1 MTQLFEHTTELS
13 HYIYVVAFFL
23 IVLGLL
29 WGRFKAMHVFAAVVM
44 ALILSGFMG
53 IKHIYATA
61 VNPSILTVMA
71 LIALTGVLKKTLPFH
86 RIGDLLGKS
95 SKGFMVRTGL
105 VTAALSGFINNTP
118 VVALLIPILKSKAKA
133 HNWPIGNYLMPLSFA
148 AVAGGTITLIGTSTN
163 LVLNGLM
170 IENGIEG
177 FKFWDFLVP
186 GLCVTGAVLLTTVLI
201 APMVLK
207 KTTDGTDAAKDEERQ
222 YTTELKVIAGG
233 TMDGKT
239 VKSAGLRNL
248 NDLFL
253 AEIYRNGAFI
263 SPVTPKMPL
272 EANDTL
278 FFTGALDQVNELLDL
293 FPKGLKTVEEK
304 FEVDARQD
312 LLEVI
317 VPNNSDLIGRPLKQT
332 NFRARYDA
340 VIVGVQRGGQPLKGK
355 IGRIALQAG
364 DLLLLSAG
372 ANFTARNERETP
384 LIAINQHKRTATAA
398 VGRAQYFLPGLLM
411 IVGGALVL
419 QWSLLLSVGL
429 MLLLGI
435 ACGITHAEK
444 LKREFNLELYALL
457 ILSVAFG
464 SAVVEGGHAGFF
476 IEQMALPPEASAG
489 IVLLFL
495 LTLLLTNF
503 ITNVSAVAIAF
514 PIAAAMMQHYQ
525 LSHLEVFLPVAF
537 GASGSFLTPSSY
549 QTHLMIMGPGNYTNK
564 DFMKLGLPVLVVYS
578 AAALLILL

>member
-1 MTQLFEHTTELS
+1 
-13 HYIYVVAFFL
+13 
-23 IVLGLL
+23 
-29 WGRFKAMHVFAAVVM
+29 MHVFAAVVM

-71 LIALTGVLKKTLPFH
+71 LISLTGVLKKTLPFH
-86 RIGDLLGKS
+86 RIGDVLGKS
-95 SKGFMVRTGL
+95 SRGLMIRTGL
-105 VTAALSGFINNTP
+105 ATAALSGFINNTP
-118 VVALLIPILKSKAKA
+118 VVALLIPILKSKAKEQNRNVA
-133 HNWPIGNYLMPLSFA
+133 RYLMPLSFA

-177 FKFWDFLVP
+177 FKFWDFLIP
-186 GLCVTGAVLLTTVLI
+186 GLAVTAAVLLTTFIL
-201 APMVLK
+201 APLVLK
-207 KTTDGTDAAKDEERQ
+207 KPEDAVSKDESSSRQ

-233 TMDGKT
+233 TMEGKT

-253 AEIYRNGAFI
+253 AEIYRNGEFI
-263 SPVTPKMPL
+263 SPVTPKMTL

-278 FFTGALDQVNELLDL
+278 FFTGGLEHVNELLDL

-304 FEVDARQD
+304 FEVDARRD

-317 VPNNSDLIGRPLKQT
+317 VPNNSDLVGRPLKQT

-340 VIVGVQRGGQPLKGK
+340 VIIGVQREGQPLHGK
-355 IGRIALQAG
+355 IGDIALQTG

-372 ANFTARNERETP
+372 TNFTSRNERETS
-384 LIAINQHKRTATAA
+384 LITINQHKRTSSATH
-398 VGRAQYFLPGLLM
+398 GRERYFLPGLLM
-411 IVGGALVL
+411 IISAALAL
-419 QWSLLLSVGL
+419 KWSLLLSVGL

-435 ACGITHAEK
+435 ACGITYVEK

-464 SAVVEGGHAGFF
+464 SAIVEGGHAQFF
-476 IEQMALPPEASAG
+476 IEQMALPTDASAG

-503 ITNVSAVAIAF
+503 MTNVSAVAIAF
-514 PIAAAMMQHYQ
+514 PIAAAMMHHYQ
-525 LSHLEVFLPVAF
+525 LGHLDVFLPVAF

-549 QTHLMIMGPGNYTNK
+549 QTHLMIMGPGGYSNR
-564 DFMKLGLPVLVVYS
+564 DFLKLGLPVLVAYS
-578 AAALLILL
+578 TAALWVLL

>member
-1 MTQLFEHTTELS
+1 ML
-13 HYIYVVAFFL
+13 
-23 IVLGLL
+23 
-29 WGRFKAMHVFAAVVM
+29 
-44 ALILSGFMG
+44 
-53 IKHIYATA
+53 
-61 VNPSILTVMA
+61 
-71 LIALTGVLKKTLPFH
+71 
-86 RIGDLLGKS
+86 
-95 SKGFMVRTGL
+95 RTGL

-118 VVALLIPILKSKAKA
+118 VVALLIPILKSKAKEHEWNVA
-133 HNWPIGNYLMPLSFA
+133 QCLMPLSFA

-170 IENGIEG
+170 IENGIEE
-177 FKFWDFLVP
+177 FKFWDFLIP
-186 GLCVTGAVLLTTVLI
+186 GLAVTGTVLLTTVLL
-201 APMVLK
+201 APVVLK
-207 KTTDGTDAAKDEERQ
+207 KSAVGTGVTGSADRQ
-222 YTTELKVIAGG
+222 YTTELKVIPGG
-233 TMDGKT
+233 TMEGKT
-239 VKSAGLRNL
+239 VKSAGLRSL

-253 AEIYRNGAFI
+253 AEIYRNGEFI
-263 SPVTPKMPL
+263 SPVTPKMTL
-272 EANDTL
+272 QANDTL
-278 FFTGALDQVNELLDL
+278 FFTGALEEVNGLLDL

-304 FEVDARQD
+304 FEVDARHD
-312 LLEVI
+312 LIEVL

-340 VIVGVQRGGQPLKGK
+340 VIVGVQRGGQPIKGK

-372 ANFTARNERETP
+372 INFTARNERETP
-384 LIAINQHKRTATAA
+384 LITINQHKRTSTSLK
-398 VGRAQYFLPGLLM
+398 GRGQYFLPGLLI
-411 IVGGALVL
+411 IVGGALFL
-419 QWSLLLSVGL
+419 HWSLLLSVGL

-476 IEQMALPPEASAG
+476 IEQITLPSDASAG

-503 ITNVSAVAIAF
+503 MTNVSAVAIAF
-514 PIAAAMMQHYQ
+514 PIAAAMMRHYQ
-525 LSHLEVFLPVAF
+525 LGHLEVFLPVAF

-549 QTHLMIMGPGNYTNK
+549 QTHLMIMGPGNYSNK
-564 DFMKLGLPVLVVYS
+564 DFLKLGLPVLLVYS
-578 AAALLILL
+578 AVALWVLL

>member
-1 MTQLFEHTTELS
+1 MVSS
-13 HYIYVVAFFL
+13 HAYLLAFL
-23 IVLGLL
+23 CIVLGLM
-29 WGRFKAMHVFAAVVM
+29 WGRFKAMHVFAAPVLI
-44 ALILSGFMG
+44 LILSGFMG

-86 RIGDLLGKS
+86 RIIDVLGNSSRGVLIKS
-95 SKGFMVRTGL
+95 SL
-105 VTAALSGFINNTP
+105 ITATLSGFINNTP
-118 VVALLIPILKSKAKA
+118 VVALLIPLLKSKAQE
-133 HNWPIGNYLMPLSFA
+133 NGWNVGRFLMPLSFA

-177 FKFWDFLVP
+177 FKFWDFLIP
-186 GLCVTGAVLLTTVLI
+186 GLTVTGAVLLTTTIL
-201 APMVLK
+201 APIVLK
-207 KTTDGTDAAKDEERQ
+207 RPEETTSSDQPSNRQ
-222 YTTELKVIAGG
+222 YTTELKVIPGG

-253 AEIYRNGAFI
+253 AEIYRDGEFI

-272 EANDTL
+272 QANDTL

-304 FEVDARQD
+304 FEVDARHD

-340 VIVGVQRGGQPLKGK
+340 VIVGVQREGQPLKGK
-355 IGRIALQAG
+355 IGRLKLQAG

-372 ANFTARNERETP
+372 ANFTTRNERETS
-384 LIAINQHKRTATAA
+384 LITINQHKRTTSSTR
-398 VGRAQYFLPGLLM
+398 GREQYFLPGLLM
-411 IVGGALVL
+411 IVGAALFL

-464 SAVVEGGHAGFF
+464 SAIVEGGHAQYF
-476 IEQMALPPEASAG
+476 IEQIALPPDASAG

-503 ITNVSAVAIAF
+503 MTNVSAVAIAF
-514 PIAAAMMQHYQ
+514 PIAAAMMQHYHIG
-525 LSHLEVFLPVAF
+525 HLEVFLPVAF

-549 QTHLMIMGPGNYTNK
+549 QTHLMVMGPGNYSNQ
-564 DFMKLGLPVLVVYS
+564 DFMKLGLPVLMAYC

>member
-1 MTQLFEHTTELS
+1 
-13 HYIYVVAFFL
+13 
-23 IVLGLL
+23 
-29 WGRFKAMHVFAAVVM
+29 MHVFAAVVM

-503 ITNVSAVAIAF
+503 MTNVSAVAIAF